1 MGCARLEAEVYPDPR
16 VSQLIEKQFVPVRVH
31 ARENADEFKR
41 LGERFGSQWTP
52 TVLVLDSKGVERH
65 RIEGFLPLDD
75 FLPQLK
81 LGLAHAAFGQGK
93 FTDAERWFRDVV
105 EQHPDSD
112 AAAEGLYWAGV
123 SKYKGSGDATALGET
138 ARQFTERYRDTPWA
152 KKASIWAG

>member
-1 MGCARLEAEVYPDPR
+1 MYPDPR

-65 RIEGFLPLDD
+65 RIEGFLPLED

-81 LGLAHAAFGQGK
+81 LGLAHAAFGEGK
-93 FTDAERWFRDVV
+93 FADAERWFREVV
-105 EQHPDSD
+105 EQHPNSD

-123 SKYKGSGDATALGET
+123 SKYKGSGDARALGET